1 MPHTLTLCAHLS
13 LHKRA
18 AHALMQKKSIKPF
31 GHTSACVC
39 AQTHTL
45 HIISHRNLSVAQR
58 WAGWPK
64 DGDAGTGQHVA
75 CAEPVRQLCQ
85 QKGGGQPGQC
95 TWKSL
100 WPSFSDIG
108 WACTPAPP
116 SPPTLQLR
124 PPPHWPGSWQQAA
137 LRSPLTRPC
146 PFPPPH
152 PQPCSGQGP
161 GSSTPCAGSGGH
173 SENMSPCSHGAHHV
187 DRESD
192 SEHVSGHGETGE
204 RREWGRDRYL

>member
-1 MPHTLTLCAHLS
+1 MRVRTNTHTTHHFPQKPQCCPALGRLAEGRGRGH
-13 LHKRA
+13 RA
-18 AHALMQKKSIKPF
+18 ARGVCRTCQTALPAE
-31 GHTSACVC
+31 GRRA
-39 AQTHTL
+39 AW
-45 HIISHRNLSVAQR
+45 SV
-58 WAGWPK
+58 
-64 DGDAGTGQHVA
+64 HL
-75 CAEPVRQLCQ
+75 E
-85 QKGGGQPGQC
+85 
-95 TWKSL
+95 KSL

-173 SENMSPCSHGAHHV
+173 SGNMSPCSHGAHRV

-204 RREWGRDRYL
+204 RREWGRDRHL